1 MSKEKKLTK
10 LFKKIVLG
18 DRLKEDNFLYT
29 KDEEKK
35 IKHLVDNAL
44 KWDHFNLE
52 LYTKLINF
60 RNS

>member
-35 IKHLVDNAL
+35 IKDLVDNAL

-52 LYTKLINF
+52 LYTKIINF